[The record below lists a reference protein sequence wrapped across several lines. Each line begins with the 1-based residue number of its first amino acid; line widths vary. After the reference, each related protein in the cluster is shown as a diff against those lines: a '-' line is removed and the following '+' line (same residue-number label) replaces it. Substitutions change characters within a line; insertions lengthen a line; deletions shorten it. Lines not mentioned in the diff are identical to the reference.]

1 MKILVLGGSG
11 LVGSRFYEL
20 YNSKFEITAP
30 THDQLDILNAND
42 LSTWIQNSLAEVV
55 INFTGFTNV
64 DEAEKE
70 KDNLS
75 GLAYKLNVLA
85 VGNLAKICAENGT
98 HFIHL
103 STDYIFDGTKAA
115 PYIETDKPNP
125 VNWYGRTKRLGE
137 EEVLSIRMDYTIVRP
152 EMPYSA
158 YFEKKS
164 DIARTF
170 LKLLKTGQEINGVS
184 DQKITPVF
192 VDSLANA
199 LAKIAEKK
207 STGIYHVAST
217 DFTTPYDFA
226 MMIAEKF
233 ELNKKLIKPI
243 PFAEY
248 NQTRP
253 AKRPQNSYLDVTKF
267 ESEFGKGIL
276 KTVEESVDAF
286 KKRL

>member
-1 MKILVLGGSG
+1 M
-11 LVGSRFYEL
+11 GSRFYEL